1 MALTLNKIGITT
13 GNTVEAYHVT
23 QSIDAFT
30 GNEAYDISLS
40 GSFHMTGS
48 TTLSGSTYL
57 QGLGTTYQPDIVT
70 IDPITGQL
78 YYTSSL
84 SLPLSVLSASHAVT
98 ASYVDLVAGPNTT
111 INQVGSQFQISASAG
126 FPNGNQYE
134 VQYQTGSN
142 ELGGNGSFVHIY
154 PSRSLQQGLSNAAKG
169 QYSHAEGNNTYTFGT
184 YAHSEGSQTT
194 AFGNA
199 SHAEG
204 NETYAGGGGSHAEG
218 SFTSAS
224 GASSHAEGYQ
234 TYALGDSSHA
244 EGKATTSP
252 GDYSHAEGTQN
263 NSIGDYSHAEG
274 RLNNSI
280 GDYSHAEGYDN
291 DASGS
296 YSHAEGRKTVSL
308 GDYSHAEGRS
318 TVSQGDYSH
327 AEGFESLS
335 SGIYSHAEGN
345 GSEAGGDYSHA
356 EGYFTIVTAGGD
368 NGHAEGYQTQV
379 IGQAGHSEGYLT
391 TASNYAHAQG
401 VSTYAQGVGS
411 FAGGIGTIAAGAYQS
426 TLGKYNVSDNGANTL
441 LIIGNGTSTSVR
453 STAFK
458 VKTDPGSGVGSIV
471 IQTGSMGSINPS
483 WTGEEGEIVPI
494 YSSFSLEYSLFVYI
508 GGQWRSASLG

>member
-48 TTLSGSTYL
+48 VFIAGLTTN
-57 QGLGTTYQPDIVT
+57 YQPDIVT
-70 IDPITGQL
+70 IDPTTGQL

-98 ASYVDLVAGPNTT
+98 ASYVNLVAGPNTT

-142 ELGGNGSFVHIY
+142 SLGGNNSFVHIY
-154 PSRSLQQGLSNAAKG
+154 PSRSLQQGLSNVAKG

-184 YAHSEGSQTT
+184 YAHSEGGQTT

-204 NETYAGGGGSHAEG
+204 NETYARGGASHAEG
-218 SFTSAS
+218 ILTSAS
-224 GASSHAEGYQ
+224 GDYSHAEGYQ
-234 TYALGDSSHA
+234 TNALGNSSHA
-244 EGKATTSP
+244 EGRVTTST

-263 NSIGDYSHAEG
+263 NSRGDYSHAEG

-291 DASGS
+291 DSSGS
-296 YSHAEGRKTVSL
+296 YSHAEGRGTISQ
-308 GDYSHAEGRS
+308 GGYSHTEGRTTIS
-318 TVSQGDYSH
+318 SGDYSH
-327 AEGFESLS
+327 AEGFESIS
-335 SGIYSHAEGN
+335 SAPYSHAEGN
-345 GSEAGGDYSHA
+345 STEAAGDYSHA

-368 NGHAEGYQTQV
+368 NGHAEGYQTTV
-379 IGQAGHSEGYLT
+379 IGIAGHSEGLLT

-401 VSTYAQGVGS
+401 AATYAQGVAS
-411 FAGGIGTIAAGAYQS
+411 FAGGIGTIAQGNYQS
-426 TLGKYNVSDNGANTL
+426 VLGKYNKSESISLFAV
-441 LIIGNGTSTSVR
+441 GNGTSNTAR

-458 VKTDPGSGVGSIV
+458 VLTDVGTGVGSIV
-471 IQTGSMGSINPS
+471 VQTGSMGSTLPA
-483 WTGEEGEIVPI
+483 WAGEEGEIVPI
-494 YSSFSLEYSLFVYI
+494 YSSFTGKYSLFIYI
-508 GGQWRSASLG
+508 GNQWRSASLG

>member
-48 TTLSGSTYL
+48 VFIT
-57 QGLGTTYQPDIVT
+57 GLTTTYQPDIVT
-70 IDPITGQL
+70 IDPTTGQL

-98 ASYVDLVAGPNTT
+98 ASYVNLVAGPNTT

-142 ELGGNGSFVHIY
+142 SLGGNNSFQHIY
-154 PSRSLQQGLSNAAKG
+154 PSRSLQQGNSNTAKG
-169 QYSHAEGNNTYTFGT
+169 QYSHAEGNTTYALGIS
-184 YAHSEGSQTT
+184 AHSEGTVTT
-194 AFGNA
+194 AQGNYSHA
-199 SHAEG
+199 EGTFTVALGNSSHAEG
-204 NETYAGGGGSHAEG
+204 NETHADGGAAHAEG

-224 GASSHAEGYQ
+224 GDYSHAEGYQ
-234 TYALGDSSHA
+234 TTAL
-244 EGKATTSP
+244 
-252 GDYSHAEGTQN
+252 GDYSHAEGGNNITRGEYSHAEGQQN
-263 NSIGDYSHAEG
+263 QSFGQYSHVEGRLNSSIGNYSHAEG
-274 RLNNSI
+274 RSTT
-280 GDYSHAEGYDN
+280 
-291 DASGS
+291 ASGS
-296 YSHAEGRKTVSL
+296 YSHAEGRTTIS
-308 GDYSHAEGRS
+308 R
-318 TVSQGDYSH
+318 GDYSH

-335 SGIYSHAEGN
+335 SGLYSHAEGN

-356 EGYFTIVTAGGD
+356 EGYFTLVTTGGD
-368 NGHAEGYQTQV
+368 NGHAEGYQTKV
-379 IGQAGHSEGYLT
+379 IGVAGHSEGLLT
-391 TASNYAHAQG
+391 TASNYAHSQG
-401 VSTYAQGVGS
+401 VSTYAQGLGS

-426 TLGKYNVSDNGANTL
+426 TLGKYNISDSGADTL
-441 LIIGNGTSTSVR
+441 LIVGNGTSAAAR

-458 VKTDPGSGVGSIV
+458 VKTDPGTGVGSIV
-471 IQTGSMGSINPS
+471 VSTGSMGSTNPA

-494 YSSFSLEYSLFVYI
+494 YSSFTGLYSLFVYI